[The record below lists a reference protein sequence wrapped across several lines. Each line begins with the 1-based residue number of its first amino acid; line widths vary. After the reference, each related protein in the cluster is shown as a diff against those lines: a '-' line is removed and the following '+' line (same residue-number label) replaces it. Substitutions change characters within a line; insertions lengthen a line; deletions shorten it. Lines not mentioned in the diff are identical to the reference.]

1 MAHFVIMGCGRV
13 GATLADTLMQ
23 DGHSVAVIDRDPA
36 AFRRLP
42 PDFDG
47 LTVTGVGFD
56 RDTLTQAGIADA
68 YAFAAVSSG
77 DNSNILATRIA
88 REIFH
93 VDHVVARIYDP
104 GRAEVYQ
111 RLGVPTVASVRWSA
125 DQVLRRILPEHTL
138 TGDFREA
145 SGRLVLRELPEAPD
159 WFGVVL
165 SRLEEAARVRIAYVT
180 RFGEGVI
187 PTPETRYQQGD
198 VLHAMVEVAGIES
211 VDRILASTPERAA
224 QRRHEQE
231 EQAARA
237 DAEPDRTGAQ
247 KQGSQKQGAQKPGT
261 GKDKE
266 ARA

>member
-13 GATLADTLMQ
+13 GATLAYTLMQ
-23 DGHSVAVIDRDPA
+23 DGHSVAVIDRDPS
-36 AFRRLP
+36 AFRRLH

-56 RDTLTQAGIADA
+56 RDTLTQAGIDDA

-93 VDHVVARIYDP
+93 VEHVVARIYDP

-145 SGRLVLRELPEAPD
+145 SGRLVLRELPEGSD
-159 WFGVVL
+159 WFGVPVQK
-165 SRLEEAARVRIAYVT
+165 LEEAAGIRIAYVT
-180 RFGEGVI
+180 RFGEGLI
-187 PTPETRYQQGD
+187 PSSETRYQRGD
-198 VLHAMVEVAGIES
+198 VLHAMVPVAQIES
-211 VDRILASTPERAA
+211 VDRVLANTPEWAA
-224 QRRHEQE
+224 QRSAQSEDEAKDVHNDEKKPAKAPGHEQSAGRE
-231 EQAARA
+231 NKE
-237 DAEPDRTGAQ
+237 
-247 KQGSQKQGAQKPGT
+247 K
-261 GKDKE
+261 GK
-266 ARA
+266 A